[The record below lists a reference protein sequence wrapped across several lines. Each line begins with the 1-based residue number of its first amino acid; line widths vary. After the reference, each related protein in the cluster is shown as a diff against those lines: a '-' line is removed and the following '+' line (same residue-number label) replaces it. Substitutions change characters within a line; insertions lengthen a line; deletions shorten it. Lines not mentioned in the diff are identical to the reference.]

1 MELVQIYYLKK
12 NYSYYRYQFGNFLAF
27 SQPWWW
33 PMLWSH
39 NTDAG
44 YGISGTGDREL
55 SAQRE
60 ICRDPLPWTCL
71 IVVLFHLRLRGWI
84 CVELKQ
90 KKRAGRNRKLN
101 TSHLQWV
108 KMPRDAR
115 GNAQSRPRGFHERC
129 QVRGFREG
137 TRHWRNHQ
145 LQLEAGPAVS
155 KGGPNSIGGTVTDH
169 KSIPL
174 QGQARFPQPL
184 SAVCAATL
192 GICIGCLGPLDTS
205 GHTVPGV
212 SPAEG
217 RQSHFWTQ
225 SKHIWREAQ
234 GAGDPQPAGEK
245 GRDRHV
251 TDLQNSERNR
261 QRWNASCGLKGP
273 TAEGQPGV
281 THRSTTWC
289 REENI
294 FQLQVSWSMEQPGSW
309 NERSIDSEPV
319 QTPVLAPH
327 TGSSGTRQDKLKMD
341 EQTCHTARTFSSGSS
356 VDQRGLHPKYEST
369 YRYQDISNT
378 GTKIVNISLHSF
390 D

>member
-33 PMLWSH
+33 PVLWSH

-174 QGQARFPQPL
+174 QGQTRFPQPL
-184 SAVCAATL
+184 SAVRMW
-192 GICIGCLGPLDTS
+192 
-205 GHTVPGV
+205 GHTWNLPWLPGPPGHKPTSSAWSQSSRGPSKSFLV
-212 SPAEG
+212 AEQTHMKSSSRSWGSPACRREG
-217 RQSHFWTQ
+217 
-225 SKHIWREAQ
+225 
-234 GAGDPQPAGEK
+234 
-245 GRDRHV
+245 
-251 TDLQNSERNR
+251 
-261 QRWNASCGLKGP
+261 
-273 TAEGQPGV
+273 
-281 THRSTTWC
+281 
-289 REENI
+289 
-294 FQLQVSWSMEQPGSW
+294 
-309 NERSIDSEPV
+309 
-319 QTPVLAPH
+319 
-327 TGSSGTRQDKLKMD
+327 
-341 EQTCHTARTFSSGSS
+341 
-356 VDQRGLHPKYEST
+356 
-369 YRYQDISNT
+369 
-378 GTKIVNISLHSF
+378 
-390 D
+390 